1 MFSMNNLSLYFPLSI
16 ETLMTDTVTYA
27 IPLGQLGQFM
37 HWLMVRKQL
46 EDIFN
51 YRKKKLEETFGKLEE
66 EKD

>member
-1 MFSMNNLSLYFPLSI
+1 MM
-16 ETLMTDTVTYA
+16 DTVTYA
-27 IPLGQLGQFM
+27 IPLGQLWQFM

-51 YRKKKLEETFGKLEE
+51 CRKKKLEETFGKLEE